1 MSQSEAI
8 LTYLLT
14 GASLTPLE
22 ALDRF
27 GCLALHSR
35 AAELRRRGH
44 NVRCTIRQQGTKRW
58 GEYSLA

>member
-1 MSQSEAI
+1 MSQAEQI
-8 LTYLLT
+8 LAYLIT
-14 GASLTPLE
+14 GATLTPLD
-22 ALDRF
+22 ALQRF